1 MRRLPAGGLGPRPRG
16 QLCAG
21 RHPGRPPGLRG
32 ACRGEGS
39 YPGGGKKTASGSA
52 RPGLKR
58 PSDRGP
64 LVPELSSPSR
74 ERRVGSALRRDRRHR
89 GHSRAPAPM
98 ARPRRGQLGAPLP
111 QLGHSST
118 EQSGALT
125 APRGPAGRPALS
137 ISGGR
142 LPPGPRGQGRPCR
155 APSSSRSPSV
165 PAGVSFRGIKWPL
178 IVKTA
183 TVTGSHLLPGS
194 RLRVPRRLTW
204 LMSPY
209 WCRGEAR
216 PGPPAPRPLPPPR
229 PRSAPPGGRP
239 AARWGQGQE
248 EAPSPAGGRLTPW
261 QRRRQGTSERPTASG
276 CPQACRDRWDPCRA
290 HADGERVVG
299 ASLHG
304 SRAKRL
310 GRGRLSRGTWHQSGR
325 RRRGAGEA
333 CLEPSSGVSC
343 MLPAWVCPPE
353 RRPSL
358 CGSMGQEVAP
368 NARPKVGICPK
379 RRSLARWRPPH
390 FRGHVCSFW
399 GAGGGEELVNIF

>member
-39 YPGGGKKTASGSA
+39 YPGGGKKTASGSV

-125 APRGPAGRPALS
+125 APCGPAGRPALS

-142 LPPGPRGQGRPCR
+142 LPPGPRGRGRPCR

-183 TVTGSHLLPGS
+183 TITGSHLLPGS

-216 PGPPAPRPLPPPR
+216 PGPPVPGPFPLRGRAAPRPVGVLQPGGGRAGRKRRARPGAGSPHGSVVDR
-229 PRSAPPGGRP
+229 APRSGRQHRGVP
-239 AARWGQGQE
+239 RRAETAGT
-248 EAPSPAGGRLTPW
+248 PAGPTQMESGWWEHLFMARV
-261 QRRRQGTSERPTASG
+261 RRDSAEGVCHAERGTSLA
-276 CPQACRDRWDPCRA
+276 
-290 HADGERVVG
+290 ADGEGPVKPV
-299 ASLHG
+299 
-304 SRAKRL
+304 
-310 GRGRLSRGTWHQSGR
+310 
-325 RRRGAGEA
+325 
-333 CLEPSSGVSC
+333 
-343 MLPAWVCPPE
+343 
-353 RRPSL
+353 
-358 CGSMGQEVAP
+358 
-368 NARPKVGICPK
+368 
-379 RRSLARWRPPH
+379 
-390 FRGHVCSFW
+390 
-399 GAGGGEELVNIF
+399 